1 MNLSVLG
8 DLEVWGTVSY
18 ASQDPWLFPSSIKQN
33 ILFGEKY
40 NAKRYEEVIRACA
53 LNYDL
58 SLLEKGDETVV
69 ADRGLNLSK
78 GQQCRI
84 NLARAIYR
92 TSDIYLLDDSLT
104 ALDGHVQ
111 DFIFN
116 ECIKKF
122 LNDKICILVTQN
134 INHLKQAD
142 NMLIMDQGRILIS
155 EKPDNIVPTKIN
167 GISNQFKDKGL
178 NPTTPDRSEKEIPVL
193 ETEQQSSRKQVY
205 RETKKVGK
213 VNLSVYKKYFQLGGG
228 FLIFSCIIFLYVIAQ
243 TCESFAEKLITQW

>member
-1 MNLSVLG
+1 MLLG
-8 DLEVWGTVSY
+8 DVEIRGSVSY

-40 NAKRYEEVIRACA
+40 DQKRYEEVIKVCA

-58 SLLEKGDETVV
+58 SLLEDGDETVV

-92 TSDIYLLDDSLT
+92 VTDIYLLDDSLT

-116 ECIKKF
+116 ECIKTF
-122 LNDKICILVTQN
+122 LSDKICILVTQN
-134 INHLKQAD
+134 ANHLKQAD
-142 NMLIMDQGRILIS
+142 NVLVMDEGRILIS
-155 EKPDNIVPTKIN
+155 EKPDNILPTKIN
-167 GISNQFKDKGL
+167 GISNSFEEKEM
-178 NPTTPDRSEKEIPVL
+178 NPTTPDVNGKEMVLL

-205 RETKKVGK
+205 HETKKIGK
-213 VNLSVYKKYFQLGGG
+213 VDLAMYKRYFQLGGG
-228 FLIFSCIIFLYVIAQ
+228 FLIFSGIIFLYAIAQ
-243 TCESFAEKLITQW
+243 GCESFADKLITTW